1 MAVAKN
7 VIIAKFTGA
16 GDTIVTAE
24 KITFNNQSEPDFKAY
39 DKIGAYMTSLKVV
52 EPEGLGVNQAAEKPD
67 GNIQAL
73 GVTEKTWILTGFITR
88 TDGNDG
94 SGLTNTFLNLLQQ
107 WKAGE
112 QILKDVWEAGRFA
125 IQDSNDV
132 TNNLTPIGTG
142 STSIGLIFKNYEKT
156 YDPIKNRTDII
167 LTFRRSRGPDI

>member
-1 MAVAKN
+1 MVVAKT

-16 GDTIVTAE
+16 GDTIATAE
-24 KITFNNQSEPDFKAY
+24 KITFNNAASGDFKVY
-39 DKIGAYMTSLKVV
+39 NKIGAYMTGLKVI

-125 IQDSNDV
+125 IEDSNDV

-142 STSIGLIFKNYEKT
+142 VNSVGLIFKDYEKN
-156 YDPIKNRTDII
+156 YDPITNRTNII